1 MPSITDTLYINEEV
15 VREANK
21 ILDSF
26 WDGEHLVTWEYLSR
40 AMNIA
45 AIDSEYPKDIGVP
58 SGSAC
63 IYVSDDN
70 DPVIFKDFNSF
81 TGTNAISG
89 IHRELEIIS
98 LLCAI
103 NQLKERKLVDLCH
116 GKYLGAWKDSPTKRM
131 LYSTAICIIAP
142 IESILHQKKHNKYL
156 SRYAK
161 TIGGTTASVLDAHV
175 NRIYKYYSVF
185 A

>member
-15 VREANK
+15 VKEANK

-26 WDGEHLVTWEYLSR
+26 WDGERLVTWEYLSR

-45 AIDSEYPKDIGVP
+45 VIDSEYPEDIGVP

-63 IYVSDDN
+63 IYTGDDN
-70 DPVIFKDFNSF
+70 DPVILKDFNSF
-81 TGTNAISG
+81 AGTNTISG
-89 IHRELEIIS
+89 IHRELEIVS
-98 LLCAI
+98 LIYAI
-103 NQLKERKLVDLCH
+103 NQLKERKLVDLCR
-116 GKYLGAWKDSPTKRM
+116 GKYVGTWKDSPTKRM

-142 IESILHQKKHNKYL
+142 IESILHPRKYNNYL

-161 TIGGTTASVLDAHV
+161 TIGDTTTSILAAHV

-185 A
+185 V

>member
-15 VREANK
+15 VKEANK
-21 ILDSF
+21 ILDSC

-45 AIDSEYPKDIGVP
+45 VINSEYPEGIGVP

-63 IYVSDDN
+63 IYTGDDN
-70 DPVIFKDFNSF
+70 DPVILKDFNSF
-81 TGTNAISG
+81 TGTNVISG
-89 IHRELEIIS
+89 IYRELEIVS
-98 LLCAI
+98 LICAI
-103 NQLKERKLVDLCH
+103 SQLKERKLVDLCR
-116 GKYLGAWKDSPTKRM
+116 GKYVGAWKDSPTKRM

-142 IESILHQKKHNKYL
+142 IESILHPRKHNNYL
-156 SRYAK
+156 SRYAE
-161 TIGGTTASVLDAHV
+161 TIGGTTTSILDAHV